1 MEDRKRQV
9 NIIFICF
16 VVVLS
21 VVVSKAFYIQVLNKD
36 DLIAYSKSQFF
47 RISKIYPNR
56 GNIYDRNGSSLA
68 INIKTFSVFTIPKN
82 IKNKKR
88 VYRKLAKIIRHLN
101 YRQIMAKVK
110 GRKRY
115 TWIAR
120 KISLNDDQ
128 VQRIKQLD
136 GVYLEAV
143 PKRIYPNHELLSQA
157 LGFVGVDNIGLAGVE
172 YLFDQKLRGKPKIW
186 KYIQDAK
193 GRALKF
199 ESKSSPGGESED
211 IFLSIDKDL
220 QAVAEKHLKA
230 AVLGHKAEKGG
241 VGIIDARNGEILAM
255 ANYPTYDPN
264 IVKQSK
270 AENRKLSFVTDPFEP
285 GSTFK
290 TFTIAAAL
298 ESKIAQP
305 DTNYYCERGR
315 LKVENHIIKEAMG
328 DKKFEWLSL
337 REILQFSS
345 NVGVTKIAFDLTYP
359 KLKRS
364 LDMLRIG
371 KKTGVELPGESRGIF
386 TNSENISPLSL
397 SNISF
402 GQGVAVTGMQMLAA
416 YSAIVNDGYYIK
428 PTIIKRKSGEKIER
442 TRIFSRDTTKKT
454 VSMLIDAV
462 EKGTGGNARIPYFVI
477 AGKTG
482 TAQRPDNDGGYSG
495 YVPSFIG
502 FPVNVDSPFI
512 IYVYLDN
519 PKGKGYYGN
528 VSAAPVFRKIAQY
541 LLYKDKNFISLAVGK
556 GRKRVRDTV
565 DTVQVQHSSARIIG
579 KKAVPNFV
587 GLDKSSA
594 QRLAVKTGLTVSTKG
609 FGVVA
614 SQRPKAFSRR
624 GKQSNVHLKFQTP
637 QYD

>member
-1 MEDRKRQV
+1 MEDRKKQA
-9 NIIFICF
+9 NIIFVSF
-16 VVVLS
+16 VVVL
-21 VVVSKAFYIQVLNKD
+21 VTILSKAFYIQVLNKD

-56 GNIYDRNGSSLA
+56 GNIYDRNGSPLA

-82 IKNKKR
+82 IKNKKK
-88 VYRKLAKIIRHLN
+88 VYRRLAKVIPHLSF
-101 YRQIMAKVK
+101 RQIMAKVK

-120 KISLNDDQ
+120 KVALNDSQ
-128 VQRIKQLD
+128 VQRIKALD

-143 PKRIYPNHELLSQA
+143 PKRIYPNHELLSQV
-157 LGFVGVDNIGLAGVE
+157 LGFVGVDNIGLSGIE
-172 YLFDQKLRGKPKIW
+172 YLFDQRLRGKPKIW

-230 AVLGHKAEKGG
+230 AVVAHKAEKGG
-241 VGIIDARNGEILAM
+241 VGIIDARSGEILAM

-264 IVKQSK
+264 SLKSSK
-270 AENRKLSFVTDPFEP
+270 PEDRKLSFVTDPFEP

-290 TFTIAAAL
+290 TFTVAAAL
-298 ESKIAQP
+298 ESRIAQP

-315 LKVENHIIKEAMG
+315 LKVENHIIKEAIS

-337 REILQFSS
+337 REILQYSS

-364 LDMLRIG
+364 LDLLKIG

-386 TNSENISPLSL
+386 TESQNISPLSL

-402 GQGVAVTGMQMLAA
+402 GQGVAVTGVQMLAA
-416 YSAIVNDGYYIK
+416 YSAIVNDGFYVQ
-428 PTIIKRKSGEKIER
+428 PTIIKRKPEEQAER
-442 TRIFSRDTTKKT
+442 VRIFSRDTAKKT
-454 VSMLIDAV
+454 VSMLVDAV
-462 EKGTGGNARIPYFVI
+462 ENGTGGNAKIPYFVI

-482 TAQRPDNDGGYSG
+482 TAQRPDKGGGYAG

-519 PKGKGYYGN
+519 PKGDGYYGN
-528 VSAAPVFRKIAQY
+528 TSAAPVFRKIAQY
-541 LLYKDKNFISLAVGK
+541 LLYKNKNFNSLAIGK
-556 GRKRVRDTV
+556 GKQRVKDSV
-565 DTVQVQHSSARIIG
+565 DAVKVQQSSARIVG
-579 KKAVPNFV
+579 NKVVPNFV
-587 GLDKSSA
+587 GLDKTSA
-594 QRLAVKTGLTVSTKG
+594 LRLAEKAGLTISNKG
-609 FGVVA
+609 FGVVI

-624 GKQSNVHLKFQTP
+624 ANNKSIHLKYQTP